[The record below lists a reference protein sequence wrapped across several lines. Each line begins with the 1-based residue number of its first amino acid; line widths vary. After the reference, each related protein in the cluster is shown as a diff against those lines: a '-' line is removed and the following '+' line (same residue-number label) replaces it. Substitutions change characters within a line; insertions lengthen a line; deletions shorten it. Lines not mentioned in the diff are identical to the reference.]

1 MKRSF
6 DTVSVAARGDGF
18 GVVLDD
24 RALDTPAGTALVLP
38 ARALAAAIAEEWWAR
53 ADDAS
58 MRPDSMPLMRLAATA
73 VDRVAPRR
81 EAVIDEVAGYAESD
95 LLCHRAEHPAELV
108 ARQRA
113 AWDPLLDWARER
125 HGVALCVTTGVLPVA
140 QPDTALAACRAAV
153 AAGDDFTLA
162 AVHAITAAA
171 GSVIVALAL
180 VAGRLDAEAAWQVSQ
195 IDESFQ
201 IARWG
206 ADPESTQRRALL
218 ATDIAAAERFLTL
231 LRA

>member
-1 MKRSF
+1 MKRSY
-6 DTVSVAARGDGF
+6 DRVSVAARADGF
-18 GVVLDD
+18 GIALDD

-38 ARALAAAIAEEWWAR
+38 ARALAAAIAEEWR
-53 ADDAS
+53 EQVDDAP

-81 EAVIDEVAGYAESD
+81 EAVIAEVAGYAESD
-95 LLCHRAEHPAELV
+95 LLCHRADHPADLV

-113 AWDPLLDWARER
+113 AWDPLLDWVRER
-125 HGVALCVTTGVLPVA
+125 HGVALQITTGVLPVR
-140 QPDTALAACRAAV
+140 QPTPALAACRAAV

-162 AVHAITAAA
+162 AMHAITAAA

-180 VAGRLDAEAAWQVSQ
+180 AAGQLDAEAAWAASAV
-195 IDESFQ
+195 DESFQ

-206 ADPESTQRRALL
+206 ADPEATQRRAALV
-218 ATDIAAAERFLTL
+218 ADIAASERFLAL
-231 LRA
+231 LRG

>member
-1 MKRSF
+1 MKRSY
-6 DTVSVAARGDGF
+6 DEVRVAARGDGF

-24 RALDTPAGTALVLP
+24 RALDTPAGTTLVLP
-38 ARALAAAIAEEWWAR
+38 ARALATAIAEEWRGR
-53 ADDAS
+53 AEAAPP
-58 MRPDSMPLMRLAATA
+58 RPDSMPLMRLAATA
-73 VDRVAPRR
+73 VDRVAARR
-81 EAVIDEVAGYAESD
+81 EAVIAEVAGYAASD
-95 LLCHRAEHPAELV
+95 LLCHRADHPAELV

-125 HGVALCVTTGVLPVA
+125 HGIALRITTGVLPVR
-140 QPDTALAACRAAV
+140 QPAPALTACRAAV

-180 VAGRLDAEAAWQVSQ
+180 RAGRLDAEAAWEVSQ

-206 ADPESTQRRALL
+206 ADPESTQRRTAL
-218 ATDIAAAERFLTL
+218 AADIAAVERFLTL